1 MSLSLSVL
9 LVLDGCYLC
18 ALWLGTD
25 DQTRHLLFSCALLD
39 GNISA
44 FSLEVNRIHGM
55 ASLSHAA

>member
-39 GNISA
+39 GNIS
-44 FSLEVNRIHGM
+44 LEVNRIHGM